1 MNHLDN
7 APSLPPAADIRATVN
22 RALAEDVG
30 VGDLTAALIPDSTPA
45 EAMVICR
52 EEAVL
57 CGTAWFDEVFRQIEP
72 RIKIE
77 WHVHDGEDVSPNQAL
92 CDIHGPA
99 RALLTGERTAL
110 NFLQTLS
117 GTASHARRYADA
129 VRGTRTRILDT
140 RKTLPGLRAAQKY
153 AVRCGGGHN
162 HRMGLY
168 DALLIK
174 ENHIAAAGS
183 IAQAVN
189 AARRLSPGKPL
200 EVEVENLDE
209 LRQALEVSVTR
220 ILLDNFPLEELAR
233 AVHLNGGRAKLE
245 ASGGINLSNIRAVA
259 ETGVDFISVGA
270 ITKDLRA
277 VDLSLRFSARK
288 PG

>member
-7 APSLPPAADIRATVN
+7 APSLPPAADIGATVN
-22 RALAEDVG
+22 RALTEDVG

-45 EAMVICR
+45 EATVICR

-77 WHVHDGEDVSPNQAL
+77 WHAHDGEDVSPNQAL

-183 IAQAVN
+183 IAQAVS

-233 AVHLNGGRAKLE
+233 AVHLNAGRAKLE
-245 ASGGINLSNIRAVA
+245 ASGGINLNNIRAVA

-288 PG
+288 PD

>member
-7 APSLPPAADIRATVN
+7 APSLPPAADIRAAVN

-45 EAMVICR
+45 EATVICR

-77 WHVHDGEDVSPNQAL
+77 WHAHDGENVSPNQAL

-183 IAQAVN
+183 IAEAVS

-233 AVHLNGGRAKLE
+233 AVHLNAGRAKLE